1 MSYVR
6 LQAIFSL
13 ILLKHDIT
21 TQHAQIICKIR
32 QKFQVNDF
40 SETFCMLQRSKLA
53 AKPLT
58 KSVLRELYQKIL
70 GDDLSSY
77 RRSTSKQRTL
87 ARTQKL
93 LTPCKYS
100 QSKSPPLTPNINKE
114 YQLPISSVFE
124 LSLSVSYAVNCCK
137 VLLSHRIG
145 SQLVCQTTRI
155 HLGSRKV
162 RF

>member
-21 TQHAQIICKIR
+21 TQHAQIIFKIR

-100 QSKSPPLTPNINKE
+100 QS
-114 YQLPISSVFE
+114 
-124 LSLSVSYAVNCCK
+124 
-137 VLLSHRIG
+137 
-145 SQLVCQTTRI
+145 
-155 HLGSRKV
+155 
-162 RF
+162 